1 MWGQSAAAIERA
13 YDIVAEAW
21 TRIDDNGDA
30 FQQGMSGVLD
40 SWVGSVEVGCARH
53 LGDFGDFVAGQRDAM
68 SQLLQEFAHY
78 AVVLSSARK
87 DIVKAM
93 RALVDACVQLGNN
106 EDATDTSFLTTLFT
120 AVAAAVLMVTIGGGG
135 SAAVGAFGGLV
146 LSAASRRVKNITQTA
161 TSMSP

>member
-1 MWGQSAAAIERA
+1 
-13 YDIVAEAW
+13 
-21 TRIDDNGDA
+21 
-30 FQQGMSGVLD
+30 
-40 SWVGSVEVGCARH
+40 
-53 LGDFGDFVAGQRDAM
+53 M

-146 LSAASRRVKNITQTA
+146 LSAASRRVNNITQTA

>member
-30 FQQGMSGVLD
+30 FRQGMSGVLD

-106 EDATDTSFLTTLFT
+106 QDDRHLVPHHL
-120 AVAAAVLMVTIGGGG
+120 VHRGRGCGPDGHYRRGRVRRCRRLRRPG
-135 SAAVGAFGGLV
+135 AVGGQPAG
-146 LSAASRRVKNITQTA
+146 Q
-161 TSMSP
+161 